1 MNRRVTFVRSMMALT
16 AALGMLSSAQAQN
29 KPLTPE
35 GVTIVIPLAAG
46 AGKSRDEA
54 VKAMQNIA
62 AVIRKQPGLL
72 DEVLMENKNAN
83 NKFSHVHVMR
93 WRDMKN
99 WKAYLPAPSSTKR
112 WPPTR
117 AFSRSMVPPST
128 HRSNE

>member
-1 MNRRVTFVRSMMALT
+1 MMALT

-99 WKAYLPAPSSTKR
+99 WESVFASAEFNKAMAANAGFFTLDGAAIYTPVK
-112 WPPTR
+112 
-117 AFSRSMVPPST
+117 
-128 HRSNE
+128 